1 MVSDGDSAMTT
12 ASEPTRRKNLYKGT
26 MTGAEAREK
35 LSRTAKRVGL
45 GKLEV
50 SRCDG
55 EGAKVAFT
63 FKGARVERSCDTQP
77 TFDANIACLAL
88 WLEDRAR
95 NIERAIET
103 FAEAFADSMA
113 LAVVGAGAES
123 DAGDTKKGLYTGTR
137 TIEQSIEVFRSGL
150 SRLGIPEGD
159 VKLTWDGEANNARL
173 RMRLPSGSIVE
184 KVSKRQVNAEANVA
198 ALALWL
204 QSRTK
209 NWERGIESM
218 DLDRVFAGNLL
229 PARVA

>member
-1 MVSDGDSAMTT
+1 MTT
-12 ASEPTRRKNLYKGT
+12 ATRRKNLYKGS
-26 MTGAEAREK
+26 MTGDEAREK
-35 LSRTAKRVGL
+35 LSRTAKRIGL

-50 SRCDG
+50 TRSDS

-63 FKGARVERSCDTQP
+63 FKGARVERACATQP
-77 TFDANIACLAL
+77 SFDANIACLAL

-113 LAVVGAGAES
+113 LAVVGAGAS
-123 DAGDTKKGLYTGTR
+123 DVEGDPKKGLYTGTR
-137 TIEQSIEVFRSGL
+137 TIAQSIELFRSSL
-150 SRLGIPEGD
+150 ERLGIPEGD
-159 VKLTWDGEANNARL
+159 VKLTWDGAENYARL
-173 RMRLPSGSIVE
+173 RMRLPSGAIVE
-184 KVSKRQVNAEANVA
+184 KVSRRQATHEANVA

>member
-1 MVSDGDSAMTT
+1 MTT
-12 ASEPTRRKNLYKGT
+12 VTEPTRRKNLYKGS

-35 LSRTAKRVGL
+35 LSRTARRIGL

-50 SRCDG
+50 SRGEG

-63 FKGARVERSCDTQP
+63 FKGARVERACDTQK

-113 LAVVGAGAES
+113 LAIVGAGAES
-123 DAGDTKKGLYTGTR
+123 DASSSKKGLYTGER
-137 TIEQSIEVFRSGL
+137 TIEQSIEVFRSSL
-150 SRLGIPEGD
+150 ERLGIAEGD
-159 VKLTWDGEANNARL
+159 VKLNWDGEANNARL
-173 RMRLPSGSIVE
+173 RMRLPSGAIVE
-184 KVSKRQVNAEANVA
+184 KVSKRQVNVVANVA

>member
-1 MVSDGDSAMTT
+1 MTT
-12 ASEPTRRKNLYKGT
+12 VSEPTRRKNLYKGS
-26 MTGAEAREK
+26 MTGDEARDK
-35 LSRTAKRVGL
+35 LVRTAKRVGL
-45 GKLEV
+45 SKLEV
-50 SRCDG
+50 LRYDG
-55 EGAKVAFT
+55 EGAKVSFS

-77 TFDANIACLAL
+77 TYDANVACLAL

-113 LAVVGAGAES
+113 LAVVGAGADSDKAS
-123 DAGDTKKGLYTGTR
+123 DAKKGLYTGTR
-137 TIEQSIEVFRSGL
+137 TVEQSIEVFRSSL
-150 SRLGIPEGD
+150 ARLGIPEGD
-159 VKLTWDGEANNARL
+159 VKLTWDGADNYARL

-184 KVSKRQVNAEANVA
+184 KVSKRQTNAEANVA